1 MPLFSSTYLKKAK
14 KVATPT
20 RKSANLISESF
31 LSVRKFMDQTLLDTM
46 RVIALPTK
54 TNFRGINIRE
64 VALFQGEFGWG
75 EFSPFLEYDHAES
88 APWLACAIE
97 AATKPRPQLYRNS
110 VKVNGTIPATNDKNV
125 IKALVETYQ
134 GVTTFKVK
142 VGDNLS
148 EDIAR
153 LAQIRSLGRKIKIRI
168 DVNGLWS
175 VKDALTNLYTFYEEV
190 GPFEYVEQPCATLEE
205 LRELKASI
213 RIPIKIA
220 VDEVLRK
227 AKDPFAVDLTG
238 AADLVMLKVQPLGG
252 IARAHKL
259 AEHHKLP
266 VVVSSALESAV
277 GINYGLQLA
286 ASFPEMNFDCGLGTG
301 SLLAANVADLPI
313 VDGQIEIT
321 DVEPEFNGYEVAPDR
336 FEWWKNRVMKTA
348 ELL

>member
-1 MPLFSSTYLKKAK
+1 ML
-14 KVATPT
+14 T

-31 LSVRKFMDQTLLDTM
+31 RDARNYMDLSLLESM

-54 TNFRGINIRE
+54 TNFRGIKVRE
-64 VALFQGEFGWG
+64 VALFQGEYGWG
-75 EFSPFLEYDHAES
+75 EFSPFLEYDYQEC
-88 APWLACAIE
+88 APWLMCAIE
-97 AATKPRPQLYRNS
+97 AATKPRPQLYRSS
-110 VKVNGTIPATNDKNV
+110 VRVNGTIPAINDKSV
-125 IKALVETYQ
+125 IKSLVETYE
-134 GVTTFKVK
+134 GVKTFKVK
-142 VGDNLS
+142 VGDNLG
-148 EDIAR
+148 EDIVR
-153 LAQIRSLGRKIKIRI
+153 LAQIRSLGRDIKIRI

-175 VKDALTNLYTFYEEV
+175 VKDALTNLYAFYEEV

-213 RIPIKIA
+213 HIPLKIA
-220 VDEVLRK
+220 VDEALRK
-227 AKDPFAVDLTG
+227 AKDPFAIDLSG

-301 SLLAANVADLPI
+301 SLLGADVASLPI
-313 VDGQIEIT
+313 VNGEIEIT
-321 DVEPEFNGYEVAPDR
+321 EVEPDFNGYEVAPER
-336 FEWWKNRVMKTA
+336 YEWWKNRVMKTA
-348 ELL
+348 EFL

>member
-1 MPLFSSTYLKKAK
+1 MDLSL
-14 KVATPT
+14 
-20 RKSANLISESF
+20 LES
-31 LSVRKFMDQTLLDTM
+31 M

-54 TNFRGINIRE
+54 TNFRGINVRE
-64 VALFQGEFGWG
+64 VALFQGEYGWG
-75 EFSPFLEYDHAES
+75 EFSPFLEYDYQEC
-88 APWLACAIE
+88 APWLMCAIE

-110 VKVNGTIPATNDKNV
+110 VRVNGTIPATNDKSV
-125 IKALVETYQ
+125 IKSLVETYQ
-134 GVTTFKVK
+134 GVKTFKVK
-142 VGDNLS
+142 VGDNLG
-148 EDIAR
+148 EDIVR
-153 LAQIRSLGRKIKIRI
+153 LAQIRSLGRDIKIRI

-175 VKDALTNLYTFYEEV
+175 VQDALTNLYAFYEEV

-213 RIPIKIA
+213 HIPLKIA
-220 VDEVLRK
+220 VDEAIRK
-227 AKDPFAVDLTG
+227 AKDPFAIDLSG

-252 IARAHKL
+252 IARAHQL

-301 SLLAANVADLPI
+301 SLLGADVASLPI
-313 VDGQIEIT
+313 VNGEIEIT
-321 DVEPEFNGYEVAPDR
+321 EVEPDFNGYEVAPDR
-336 FEWWKNRVMKTA
+336 YEWWKNRVMKTA